1 MGHLPA
7 PQRLKIFCVV
17 GVYQVAQFVS
27 DDIFDARCMVNIYL
41 KEDKYFMENSD
52 RKRKI
57 FIFAN
62 CLVQNKEKDGWVNTF
77 LDQEKLLW

>member
-1 MGHLPA
+1 MA
-7 PQRLKIFCVV
+7 K
-17 GVYQVAQFVS
+17 FVS
-27 DDIFDARCMVNIYL
+27 DDIFYAICMVNTYL

-52 RKRKI
+52 RRRKI

-62 CLVQNKEKDGWVNTF
+62 CIAQSKEKDGWGNTF